1 MPETQTPPA
10 PDSRPETPLAIER
23 LAAAVEGLRSDIAAQ
38 GAANSRQLISVLDA
52 IARFDQTLK
61 LLANEMQT
69 LKRDHLGLAERVAA
83 LESKRFRE
91 ISTPPKKRRRRAAK
105 KS

>member
-1 MPETQTPPA
+1 MPETIPQA
-10 PDSRPETPLAIER
+10 PDSRPESPLAIER

-61 LLANEMQT
+61 LLTTELQA
-69 LKRDHLGLAERVAA
+69 LKRDHNGLAERVAA
-83 LESKRFRE
+83 LESHAFRE
-91 ISTPPKKRRRRAAK
+91 VSGPKKGRRRAAK
-105 KS
+105 RR